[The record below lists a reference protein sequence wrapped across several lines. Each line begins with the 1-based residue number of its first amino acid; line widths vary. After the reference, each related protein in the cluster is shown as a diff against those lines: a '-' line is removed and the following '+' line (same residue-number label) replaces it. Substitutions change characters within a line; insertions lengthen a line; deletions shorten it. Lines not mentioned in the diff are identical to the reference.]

1 MAKATSPSRMSTKPI
16 TTVPMMHATVNTA
29 RNGLRRPTRSLM
41 APSTGETMALSRTE
55 TLTAAVNQNV
65 PAPSPRK
72 RIVHRLIAK
81 LTMAKLKIVFA
92 KS

>member
-1 MAKATSPSRMSTKPI
+1 MK
-16 TTVPMMHATVNTA
+16 TA

-41 APSTGETMALSRTE
+41 APRTGETIAFSRTD
-55 TLTAAVNQNV
+55 TLTAAVNQKV
-65 PAPSPRK
+65 PGPSPRK
-72 RIVHRLIAK
+72 RMVHRLIAK